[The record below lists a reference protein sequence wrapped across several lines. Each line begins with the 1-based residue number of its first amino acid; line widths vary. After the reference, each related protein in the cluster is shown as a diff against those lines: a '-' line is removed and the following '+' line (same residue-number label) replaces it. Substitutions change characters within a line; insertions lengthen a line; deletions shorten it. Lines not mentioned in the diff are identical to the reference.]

1 MFVPVE
7 IERRR
12 DGERQSERW
21 LRWRLERR
29 LLDLLLLRLESRL
42 LALGRLGV
50 LVLFKGD
57 VDLPARGSARRAGS
71 GVDPVYSECASAPEP
86 GGLACA
92 SDEV

>member
-7 IERRR
+7 IERWR
-12 DGERQSERW
+12 DGERQSERR
-21 LRWRLERR
+21 LRGRLQRR
-29 LLDLLLLRLESRL
+29 LLALLLQLERRL

-57 VDLPARGSARRAGS
+57 VDLPARGSAGRDGT

-86 GGLACA
+86 GSLTGA